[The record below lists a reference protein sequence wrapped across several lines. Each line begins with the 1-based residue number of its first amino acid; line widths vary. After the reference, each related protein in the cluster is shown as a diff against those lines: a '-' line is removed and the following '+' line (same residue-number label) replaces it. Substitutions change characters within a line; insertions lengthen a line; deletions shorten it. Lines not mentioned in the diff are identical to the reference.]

1 MIDLIKRR
9 KSIRTYKKS
18 EIKEN
23 KLEKIKEFINDK
35 ENLKGPL
42 DNKINIR
49 LVKAS
54 KINKKDF
61 FSYGYIKNPEYYIV
75 GMTSNNDNGYIDL
88 GYILE
93 KLVLYLTKLNIGTC
107 WLGTIDN
114 QENIKE
120 ILDIDKKYYVPA
132 CISIGEIDKPRLF
145 EKIMKFFIGLKDK
158 SFKDF
163 YLGNID
169 KLNPKVK
176 KSIKLLS
183 YAPSSINSKPWRIL
197 NEDDFYYFYIKT
209 NSKRKKMNKVD
220 LGISMYH
227 FEIVLKELGI
237 TGMWYVEYPRQTF
250 EKEDIYYMTTFKI
263 N

>member
-9 KSIRTYKKS
+9 KSIRTYKKD
-18 EIKEN
+18 EIEK
-23 KLEKIKEFINDK
+23 EKIKKVKEFINDEEK
-35 ENLKGPL
+35 LNGPL
-42 DNKINIR
+42 DNKIDVR

-54 KINKKDF
+54 KINKNDF

-75 GMTSNNDNGYIDL
+75 GITDNNDNAYIDL

-93 KLVLYLTKLNIGTC
+93 KLVLYLTELNIGTC
-107 WLGTIDN
+107 WLGTIDT
-114 QENIKE
+114 QDNIKE
-120 ILDIDKKYYVPA
+120 ILDINEKYYVPA
-132 CISIGEIDKPRLF
+132 CISIGKIDKPRLF
-145 EKIMKFFIGLKDK
+145 EKFMKFFIGLKNT

-163 YLGNID
+163 YLGDIE
-169 KLNPKVK
+169 KINPKVK

-183 YAPSSINSKPWRIL
+183 QAPSSINSKPWRIL

-209 NSKRKKMNKVD
+209 NSKRKKMNKID
-220 LGISMYH
+220 LGIGMYH
-227 FEIVLKELGI
+227 FETVLKELGI

-250 EKEDIYYMTTFKI
+250 EKKDIYYMTTFKR